1 MANSFQQPVDYFLR
15 LNQQKNLNYTPT
27 LPLNWDASTNILYP
41 SGLGSISSNSSQL
54 SSLNAEFSN
63 YDISGVDSN
72 GTSSC
77 TSSYI
82 HSAPADVFS
91 VGILEDWM
99 YWDNNSNRAL
109 SSSPSKTIYT
119 NVTTPPATYLKSEAS
134 RSPNLGS
141 SYSGNA
147 CSPSYNENNCSIE
160 DALIENSMC
169 VNKREITF
177 QSPTPK
183 SPENLTKPK
192 SLIQNHKS
200 DHLMPFSSSFE
211 SSNGFFNTEK
221 SCVVKSDKEK
231 KKIATEIDKTFVG
244 INNLSDFPFTSH
256 RQELCHQKISNN
268 KHGQS
273 EGAQIGIEERPLGH
287 NAMERSKTDSNNIEE
302 FGSSSTPLH
311 SLQSYSGL
319 HSRKSMHAYSISR
332 KRKTHYESQDT
343 EKGIIDPEGTTKSL
357 FSIENSKDHDEAQV
371 DGTLHSVGR
380 TIIPKKT
387 AHNMIEKRYRTNLN
401 DKIAALRDAVPSLRV
416 AVRNDLGFVQDSTGK
431 SNTSERGEQRHDS
444 NVGSTRKTRTLDP
457 EIENL
462 QGLTVAHKLNK
473 ATILTKAAEY
483 IAHLEKRN
491 LALLNENTA
500 LKGRINALKILDLS
514 ANSGEDTWMERLI
527 GP

>member
-41 SGLGSISSNSSQL
+41 SGLSSISSNSSQL
-54 SSLNAEFSN
+54 SSLNTEFSN
-63 YDISGVDSN
+63 YDISAVDSN
-72 GTSSC
+72 GISSC
-77 TSSYI
+77 TSYI
-82 HSAPADVFS
+82 HSAPGDVFS

-99 YWDNNSNRAL
+99 CWDNNSNRAL

-119 NVTTPPATYLKSEAS
+119 NVTTPPTTYLKSEAS
-134 RSPNLGS
+134 RSPNMGS
-141 SYSGNA
+141 SYSGNT
-147 CSPSYNENNCSIE
+147 CSPSYNENNCTME
-160 DALIENSMC
+160 DTLTENSMC
-169 VNKREITF
+169 VNRREIPF
-177 QSPTPK
+177 QNPTPK
-183 SPENLTKPK
+183 SPENLTRPK
-192 SLIQNHKS
+192 SLIQNHKN
-200 DHLMPFSSSFE
+200 DHLIPFSCSSE
-211 SSNGFFNTEK
+211 SNNDFINSEK
-221 SCVVKSDKEK
+221 SCEVKSEEEK
-231 KKIATEIDKTFVG
+231 KNVATEIDKTAVG
-244 INNLSDFPFTSH
+244 NNNLSDFPFISH
-256 RQELCHQKISNN
+256 RQELCHQKISNH
-268 KHGQS
+268 KHEQS
-273 EGAQIGIEERPLGH
+273 EGAQAGIEERPVDYH
-287 NAMERSKTDSNNIEE
+287 VMERSKTDSNKIED
-302 FGSSSTPLH
+302 FSLSSTPLH
-311 SLQSYSGL
+311 SLQSYSGF
-319 HSRKSMHAYSISR
+319 HSRKSMHACSISR
-332 KRKTHYESQDT
+332 KRKSHYESQDT
-343 EKGIIDPEGTTKSL
+343 KKGIINPEGTAKSL
-357 FSIENSKDHDEAQV
+357 CSIENSKDHDEAQV

-416 AVRNDLGFVQDSTGK
+416 AVRNDLGFVQESTGT

-444 NVGSTRKTRTLDP
+444 HVGSTRKTRTLDP

-514 ANSGEDTWMERLI
+514 VNSGEDTWMERLI